1 MNCYSDWASLWSLHT
16 ACVTKTIKFHG
27 YEHHWMK
34 EEVWQTHAA
43 EVCEVV
49 QHKSVLCNHH
59 TQHTKFKHKCNWM
72 YATQCFGCCF
82 ILCTKMGTYVAQA
95 IIAHVKSLQAHDCM
109 YPCKCILF
117 SCPMHSFAVLLFAY
131 CRVHARMY
139 FVNNAKPHVDYLH
152 GIYHPIVCVVQYH
165 SGRLWQSSQTNFHE
179 TYTLCIVVWKQKV
192 MLIPHLP

>member
-1 MNCYSDWASLWSLHT
+1 MPRR
-16 ACVTKTIKFHG
+16 
-27 YEHHWMK
+27 
-34 EEVWQTHAA
+34 
-43 EVCEVV
+43 
-49 QHKSVLCNHH
+49 SVKLFNTNQC
-59 TQHTKFKHKCNWM
+59 
-72 YATQCFGCCF
+72 YATTTHNTPNSNTNAIECMLHSALAAALFSALKWGP
-82 ILCTKMGTYVAQA
+82 

-152 GIYHPIVCVVQYH
+152 GISHPIVCVVQYH

-179 TYTLCIVVWKQKV
+179 TYTLCIVV
-192 MLIPHLP
+192 